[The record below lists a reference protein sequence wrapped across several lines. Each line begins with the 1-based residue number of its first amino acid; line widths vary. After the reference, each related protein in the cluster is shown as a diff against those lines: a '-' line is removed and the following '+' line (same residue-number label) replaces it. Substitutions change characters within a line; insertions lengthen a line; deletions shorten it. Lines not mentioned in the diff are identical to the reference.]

1 MVKLLRLETKGNI
14 MAERKDYSQEL
25 YREFL
30 DSVDTEFMADTQSQ
44 FLLNYFSANRLYI
57 KGVIADGAML
67 FTNDQNIYNKVMWSE
82 KQRCAMANES
92 DDYMDPD
99 ACVGSVLDY
108 GVIAQRGFSLPAELP
123 MPFDNVLLI
132 SEADV
137 RGSDGR
143 MSRGRKT
150 MVFSHDTARL
160 KDFTHILSQTMSESN
175 RGERAIDISASFENN
190 RVEVQGDNLSQVGYL
205 DSVINEWIKANPD
218 LVK

>member
-1 MVKLLRLETKGNI
+1 